1 MDRRSLLSTIAA
13 LPFATS
19 LFDGPAEAA
28 EATASFSRVRPGDP
42 NWPSEEAWTELGR
55 RLDGQLIKVVSP
67 LSAWTSASPSEAC
80 GYLAKEIKN
89 PYYLGDE
96 VGLTQTLGW
105 VGAWTS
111 SPSVYAVAAK
121 SAADVATAV
130 NFARTHNLRLVVKGG
145 GHSYQGTSNAA
156 DSLLIWTRPMEA
168 VVLHDAF
175 VGSSCEGIA
184 QPQPAI
190 SIEAGA
196 IWGRVYQEAMVKAGR
211 YVQGG
216 GCLTVG
222 VAGFVNG
229 GGFGGLSKAFGTAA
243 ANLVEAEVVTADGV
257 LKLANACTN
266 PDLIWALK
274 GGGSGFGVVTRVTL
288 RTHEL
293 PEVIGAVRT
302 TIDAASDDAY
312 RRLVAK
318 AFELYATALFNP
330 QWGEQFRLQRGRRL
344 WIQMLFQGLG
354 RDEAEAVWQP
364 FFDWV
369 AESPQ
374 DFAVVS
380 PLQVLAAP
388 GRGFWDPATLRRI
401 PSAVMTDDRLGA
413 SLANIYYVGNV
424 DEAGQVI
431 HAYQSLWL
439 PASLL
444 EVDQRERLVDA
455 LTAAAGHSQ
464 VEI

>member
-1 MDRRSLLSTIAA
+1 MASLDRQDAA
-13 LPFATS
+13 RAK
-19 LFDGPAEAA
+19 GAA
-28 EATASFSRVRPGDP
+28 A
-42 NWPSEEAWTELGR
+42 AWLACMG
-55 RLDGQLIKVVSP
+55 G
-67 LSAWTSASPSEAC
+67 SPSEAC
-80 GYLAKEIKN
+80 AYLAKEIKN

-111 SPSVYAVAAK
+111 RPSVYAVVAK
-121 SAADVATAV
+121 SAADVSAAV
-130 NFARTHNLRLVVKGG
+130 NFARTHNLRLVIRGG

-156 DSLLIWTRPMEA
+156 DSLLIWTRSMEA

-175 VGSSCEGIA
+175 VGSDCEGRA
-184 QPQPAI
+184 QPQAAV
-190 SIEAGA
+190 SIEAGV
-196 IWGRVYQEAMVKAGR
+196 IWGRVYQEVMVKAGR

-229 GGFGGLSKAFGTAA
+229 GGFGSLSKAFGTAA
-243 ANLVEAEVVTADGV
+243 ANLIEAEVVTADGAV
-257 LKLANACTN
+257 NLANACTN
-266 PDLIWALK
+266 ADLFWALR

-293 PEVIGAVRT
+293 PEVIGAVRA
-302 TIDAASDDAY
+302 TIDAASDEAY

-318 AFELYATALFNP
+318 AFDFYAKALFNP
-330 QWGEQFRLQRGRRL
+330 QWGEQFRLQQGRRL

-354 RDEAEAVWQP
+354 RDEAEAIWRP

-369 AESPQ
+369 AASPQ

-388 GRGFWDPATLRRI
+388 GRRFSDPATLRQI
-401 PSAVMTDDRLGA
+401 PDAVIADDRLGA
-413 SLANIYYVGNV
+413 PPANIYYEGNV

-431 HAYQSLWL
+431 HAYQS
-439 PASLL
+439 A
-444 EVDQRERLVDA
+444 
-455 LTAAAGHSQ
+455 
-464 VEI
+464 